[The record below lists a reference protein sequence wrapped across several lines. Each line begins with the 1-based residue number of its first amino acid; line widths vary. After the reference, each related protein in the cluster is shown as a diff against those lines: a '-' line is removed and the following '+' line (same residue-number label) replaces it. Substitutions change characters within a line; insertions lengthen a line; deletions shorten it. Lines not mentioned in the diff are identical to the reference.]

1 MSQPHDLIVGIIGGM
16 GPEATI
22 DLMAR
27 IIELTPATEDSDH
40 IHMLVDNNPK
50 VPSRIDAIV
59 NRAPIDPT
67 PTLIAMAQGLER
79 QGADYLVMPCNT
91 AHAYH
96 EAIAAEISIPFLNLL
111 ELTARAAVQKVPG
124 LCKVGLLGSSALGLT
139 KIYESIF
146 ANLGVEVCYPDPAQQ
161 QDIMHLIKTIKAK
174 KTASDAGLILAK
186 ATNQLLAKD
195 VGVIIIACTELSLV
209 TDLLQ
214 QHLVTVDAADVLARE
229 VVRRSTRGS
238 ASSASEDL
246 SIR

>member
-1 MSQPHDLIVGIIGGM
+1 MSQPHGSIVGIIGGM

-59 NRAPIDPT
+59 NGAPIDPT
-67 PTLIAMAQGLER
+67 PALVAMAQGLER

-96 EAIAAEISIPFLNLL
+96 GTIAAKISIPFLNLL
-111 ELTARAAVQKVPG
+111 ELTAQAAIEKTPA
-124 LCKVGLLGSSALGLT
+124 LRKVGLLGSSALALT
-139 KIYESIF
+139 KIYEPIF
-146 ANLGVEVCYPDPAQQ
+146 ANLGVEVCYPETAEQ
-161 QDIMHLIKTIKAK
+161 QDIMRLIKTIKAK
-174 KTASDAGLILAK
+174 KTATDADSILAK
-186 ATNQLLAKD
+186 AADQLLAQE

-214 QHLVTVDAADVLARE
+214 QHLITVDAADVLARE
-229 VVRRSTRGS
+229 VVRRSTRKS
-238 ASSASEDL
+238 TSSGKEGMSVG
-246 SIR
+246 

>member
-1 MSQPHDLIVGIIGGM
+1 
-16 GPEATI
+16 
-22 DLMAR
+22 
-27 IIELTPATEDSDH
+27 
-40 IHMLVDNNPK
+40 
-50 VPSRIDAIV
+50 
-59 NRAPIDPT
+59 
-67 PTLIAMAQGLER
+67 
-79 QGADYLVMPCNT
+79 
-91 AHAYH
+91 
-96 EAIAAEISIPFLNLL
+96 
-111 ELTARAAVQKVPG
+111 
-124 LCKVGLLGSSALGLT
+124 
-139 KIYESIF
+139 
-146 ANLGVEVCYPDPAQQ
+146 
-161 QDIMHLIKTIKAK
+161 MHLIKTIKAK

>member
-67 PTLIAMAQGLER
+67 PTLVAMAQGLER

-96 EAIAAEISIPFLNLL
+96 RPSQPRF
-111 ELTARAAVQKVPG
+111 Q
-124 LCKVGLLGSSALGLT
+124 
-139 KIYESIF
+139 Y
-146 ANLGVEVCYPDPAQQ
+146 
-161 QDIMHLIKTIKAK
+161 
-174 KTASDAGLILAK
+174 
-186 ATNQLLAKD
+186 
-195 VGVIIIACTELSLV
+195 LS
-209 TDLLQ
+209 
-214 QHLVTVDAADVLARE
+214 
-229 VVRRSTRGS
+229 
-238 ASSASEDL
+238 
-246 SIR
+246 